1 MKDTIFGQN
10 AMAAFL
16 AVKHQGSISMFGD
29 AILNKI
35 TAEIQYPEAIRLVG
49 GNISMT
55 GTAEGVAPTIR
66 ALQMHQV
73 QLVAE
78 PDVVRPDIMDLD
90 VVSGSDGLINRVVDV
105 LGTKGKTFNLF
116 IVTDNHLGRLQDA
129 ANVLAEQVKTNTQL
143 QANGFGNNT
152 KILTVLAA
160 SNDAFDAEFEDAR
173 QYIQAHPMEKI
184 IVVIQG
190 LSSGSNIARAS
201 QDLGARGLIVKMNPA
216 PINEVGQTA
225 QRLGIVD
232 TVQGR
237 MKGWAA
243 HWVDIQDVM
252 ITDEERQSIGKAQT
266 QQQRAEALIAVEQRM
281 VADLNQRNVAQ
292 LATQGSISQQQA
304 AQYAQE
310 IEAEFSWFY
319 PALASSGMADRSP
332 PITTVTQFAQN
343 LQQTFATPLL
353 PSINALL
360 PPDSPAVT
368 TGQLNA
374 NDQIFAQLALRLSNL
389 AGEDRSDADRALRA
403 LGFQIPATP
412 EEAIQTTQALI
423 ETGTLPLS
431 GHTVA
436 NRVNHLLT
444 LGRAL
449 EQFGPHLRQPVT
461 PSEAKELLRAAEN
474 AALPQALHG
483 LVNPRTPN
491 DLARLPFTEP
501 NLLQRLGTPFADAS
515 RAVLGGVSHPRQSA
529 RQIYGFRHTIQS
541 VIDTW
546 QYQRL
551 QPKTQDIDR
560 LAVRL
565 GIPPENRAAAL
576 PQLIRILRPSLSP
589 EQVQQISSQLEALQ
603 TFPAAR
609 NRVMISEFIG
619 TATGQ
624 RPFFLQLMNDPRRW
638 TNVVQEVQKGM
649 KQDVPTPKVFQV
661 AGAIY
666 ASRMSPSIPQR
677 MDFSRFGHS
686 FFSGIFGRF
695 NSPLAQRLLTS
706 VSMSVTAPIT
716 LPITLVW
723 QTVSLVRS
731 GFGEIRQW
739 GSLTNGQR
747 AGAVLKLTAGLAL
760 PVSAFLILPAIS
772 TAVVTTTVGAL
783 GISAIHPIAWMLGST
798 VTSLGV
804 SSAVGNVLINAA
816 AHLTPLALTTAI
828 NRLNGNATS
837 VPTLQQKAIGT
848 IRQFDQVITGPL
860 RDQPE
865 VASAYDAVARLHAL
879 SA

>member
-1 MKDTIFGQN
+1 
-10 AMAAFL
+10 
-16 AVKHQGSISMFGD
+16 
-29 AILNKI
+29 
-35 TAEIQYPEAIRLVG
+35 
-49 GNISMT
+49 
-55 GTAEGVAPTIR
+55 
-66 ALQMHQV
+66 
-73 QLVAE
+73 
-78 PDVVRPDIMDLD
+78 
-90 VVSGSDGLINRVVDV
+90 
-105 LGTKGKTFNLF
+105 
-116 IVTDNHLGRLQDA
+116 
-129 ANVLAEQVKTNTQL
+129 
-143 QANGFGNNT
+143 
-152 KILTVLAA
+152 
-160 SNDAFDAEFEDAR
+160 
-173 QYIQAHPMEKI
+173 
-184 IVVIQG
+184 
-190 LSSGSNIARAS
+190 
-201 QDLGARGLIVKMNPA
+201 
-216 PINEVGQTA
+216 
-225 QRLGIVD
+225 
-232 TVQGR
+232 
-237 MKGWAA
+237 
-243 HWVDIQDVM
+243 
-252 ITDEERQSIGKAQT
+252 
-266 QQQRAEALIAVEQRM
+266 
-281 VADLNQRNVAQ
+281 
-292 LATQGSISQQQA
+292 
-304 AQYAQE
+304 
-310 IEAEFSWFY
+310 
-319 PALASSGMADRSP
+319 
-332 PITTVTQFAQN
+332 
-343 LQQTFATPLL
+343 
-353 PSINALL
+353 
-360 PPDSPAVT
+360 
-368 TGQLNA
+368 
-374 NDQIFAQLALRLSNL
+374 
-389 AGEDRSDADRALRA
+389 
-403 LGFQIPATP
+403 
-412 EEAIQTTQALI
+412 
-423 ETGTLPLS
+423 

-483 LVNPRTPN
+483 LVNPRTAKPLERIIQRSENADSRLNRLEEFGKQQAQKRQPTPN
-491 DLARLPFTEP
+491 DLARLPLTEP

-589 EQVQQISSQLEALQ
+589 EQVQQMSSQLEALQ

-879 SA
+879 SAQLARGVPSPKERAEIAQELTTLNQTAEALARENVIKPLNEAEQAVKALKPIIDPAVLAERLITAEEITQFHALHNSGRKAIDQAYQASIAGAKLPIAIQQRIGAAYREFVETEQKIPAWRNQVQEMATRYLADAETLRSIGLAEQAQESVEAAQATLQALSQAPFMDRSQTIVATLDIPNLPQVPSSFTELAGTHFAQVAESVAMAMSTHLGQPQPTQRWQQLALIRQYLLQPESSHLPMAVVVNGQELRLAPSEIATFRQQLLTHFLSLLERQDA